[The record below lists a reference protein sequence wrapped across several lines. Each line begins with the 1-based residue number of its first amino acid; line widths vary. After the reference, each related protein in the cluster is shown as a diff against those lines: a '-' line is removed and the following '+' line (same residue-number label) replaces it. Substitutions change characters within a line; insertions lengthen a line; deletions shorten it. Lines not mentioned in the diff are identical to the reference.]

1 MGIEIERKF
10 LVTGD
15 AWRALGVAVPIRQGY
30 LSIDAERTVRVRTV
44 GSRARLT
51 VKGRPAAGQL
61 ARSEFEYDV
70 PFADAE
76 AMLDTLCLM
85 PLLHKT
91 RTTIAVAE
99 LHWEVDE
106 FFGDNVGLI
115 VAEVELVRADQPVVL
130 PDWVGAEVTHDP
142 RYLNANLIALP
153 YLRW

>member
-10 LVTGD
+10 LVTSD

-30 LSIDAERTVRVRTV
+30 LCVDAERTVRVRTL

-51 VKGRPAAGQL
+51 VKGRAREGEL

-76 AMLDTLCLM
+76 AMLDTLCVR
-85 PLLHKT
+85 PLLEKT
-91 RTTIAVAE
+91 RTTITAGI

-106 FFGDNVGLI
+106 FFGDNAGLV
-115 VAEVELVRADQPVVL
+115 VAEVVLVSADQAFAL
-130 PDWVGAEVTHDP
+130 PEWVGAEVSHDA
-142 RYLNANLIALP
+142 RYFNANLIALP
-153 YLRW
+153 YSRW